1 MTTRGYIWVPG
12 YTKKNGTKVDGHY
25 RAPSGPRKRA
35 ASARDVKSDTPKPLV
50 RRNRYPRF
58 FSSQ

>member
-1 MTTRGYIWVPG
+1 MATRGYIGVPG
-12 YTKKNGTKVDGHY
+12 YTKKNGTKVEGHY

-35 ASARDVKSDTPKPLV
+35 ASARDVKSDSPRPLLDGIATHV
-50 RRNRYPRF
+50 F